1 MDQLSTTSIV
11 SSMEKNDMREISA
24 RFKEERKRLGLSQE
38 DAAKALGVST
48 GSLGTYE
55 RNKVT
60 PPILVLLPL
69 FKLGADIQYIVTGER
84 ALGVLPEPEQ
94 RLITAFRS
102 ASSDGQAAILTTAT
116 ALSGV
121 VVADKKQKS
130 GTTQIF
136 NGEVG
141 QNISGG
147 FKGDLTF
154 HFGKK

>member
-1 MDQLSTTSIV
+1 MLDISI
-11 SSMEKNDMREISA
+11 
-24 RFKEERKRLGLSQE
+24 RFKEERKRLGLSQKE
-38 DAAKALGVST
+38 AAKALGVSIS
-48 GSLGTYE
+48 SLGTYE
-55 RNKVT
+55 RNQVT
-60 PPILVLLPL
+60 PLVWVLLPL
-69 FKLGADIQYIVTGER
+69 YKLGADIQYIVTGER

-121 VVADKKQKS
+121 VTAKKEQKS

-147 FKGDLTF
+147 FKGDHTF